1 MNLSGRSPSSREK
14 RLDTL
19 SAYLGETLRRYQ
31 QKASAL
37 QIHTGCRQGFEE
49 VNLLRRIK
57 PRLYVG
63 IWAIAE
69 LSR

>member
-1 MNLSGRSPSSREK
+1 M
-14 RLDTL
+14 
-19 SAYLGETLRRYQ
+19 RRYQ

-57 PRLYVG
+57 PGLYVG

>member
-1 MNLSGRSPSSREK
+1 M
-14 RLDTL
+14 
-19 SAYLGETLRRYQ
+19 RRYQ